1 MSSPVRYTRAQIAL
15 HWLIV
20 ILVAVQFLTAEAM
33 EEFFDKAEDA
43 GVLAGFP
50 TSSGAI
56 AHALG
61 GGLILVLMFYRIWLR
76 WSYGAPLLPANMKP
90 ILQLAARATHAGF
103 YVLLVLLPLTGAAA
117 LYINSEAGD
126 VHGAI
131 KSVLILLIAV
141 HVAGA
146 VVHAFVYKDDVL
158 RRMMP

>member
-1 MSSPVRYTRAQIAL
+1 MSAPVRYTRAQIAL

-50 TSSGAI
+50 TESGAI

-61 GGLILVLMFYRIWLR
+61 GGLILALMFYRLWLR
-76 WSYGAPLLPANMKP
+76 WSYGAPLPPANMKP
-90 ILQLAARATHAGF
+90 ILQLAARVTHAGF

-131 KSVLILLIAV
+131 KSVLIPLIAV